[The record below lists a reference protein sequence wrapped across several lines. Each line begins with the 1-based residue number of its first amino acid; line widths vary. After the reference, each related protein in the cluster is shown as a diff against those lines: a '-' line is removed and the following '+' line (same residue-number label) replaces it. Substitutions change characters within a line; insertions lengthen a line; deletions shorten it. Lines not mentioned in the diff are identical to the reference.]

1 MRNRTWVG
9 GLVAGMLMAG
19 CARYDGPAEVARA
32 RSSGS
37 PATAKILSGEDTR
50 SRFGKLELVRFRL
63 EIQATDVSPA
73 RTIEAD
79 TLLDPYAMSQYPP
92 GAKKSIRTLADNPT
106 FFAFME

>member
-1 MRNRTWVG
+1 MPSHAWVG
-9 GLVAGMLMAG
+9 RIVAGLLMVG

-32 RSSGS
+32 RSSGV

-63 EIQATDVSPA
+63 EIQATDGTPA

-79 TLLDPYAMSQYPP
+79 TLLDLYEMSHYPP
-92 GAKKSIRTLADNPT
+92 GEKKRIQTLADNPT